1 MPFYKKQFHKQTQ
14 VYYPQA
20 VTVGKPVTTH
30 QVAKRLAEISTVSE
44 ADAYA
49 VLIGLRGVL
58 GGFMAQGKSV
68 EIEGLGNFRY
78 GLDTVGVQDEALFDF
93 QKQLK
98 AVRVRFTPEKE
109 GGTTRGTTATR
120 ALVGNDLEWLEW
132 QGKTEADGTDV
143 EEGTDEPGEDETEN
157 PLA

>member
-1 MPFYKKQFHKQTQ
+1 MAFYKKAQSEKYG
-14 VYYPQA
+14 VYYPKA
-20 VTVGKPVTTH
+20 VTVGKPVTTR
-30 QVAKRLAEISTVSE
+30 QVARRLAEISTVSE
-44 ADAYA
+44 SDAYA

-78 GLDTVGVQDEALFDF
+78 GLDTVGVENLEDFDF

-109 GGTTRGTTATR
+109 GGTTKGTTATR
-120 ALVGNDLEWLEW
+120 ALVAGDLEWLEW
-132 QGKTEADGTDV
+132 QGPADEDDTDTSTGD
-143 EEGTDEPGEDETEN
+143 EEDSGQSGS
-157 PLA
+157 PL